1 MMKSDTTAAACVG
14 KERFATMSLAQKVAD
29 RPRRG
34 AYTLKAYRCTAC
46 KGFHLGNPML
56 REPNGRHSRKTEN
69 VMARRQQEA
78 EMTAEDAKSV
88 VIEARV
94 RHGIPR
100 EYADLQDAGRP
111 NAGTIHGMMR
121 INGMQDRNDP
131 TGLTDDQFAAA
142 EWFLG
147 KRLAYLRAI
156 GAPGR
161 PHEPSEASGTGGVSI
176 AEANAEWAK
185 VMRVLQD
192 VTTEHR
198 APVIAAFDAIL
209 VRQSFVPSL
218 VGDLRL
224 GLNAIH
230 RTFLAGQRRAA

>member
-1 MMKSDTTAAACVG
+1 MA
-14 KERFATMSLAQKVAD
+14 RPD
-29 RPRRG
+29 RKRDAVTR
-34 AYTLKAYRCTAC
+34 
-46 KGFHLGNPML
+46 
-56 REPNGRHSRKTEN
+56 REPNGRLSRRAADRKDRDAMSADE
-69 VMARRQQEA
+69 
-78 EMTAEDAKSV
+78 AKSV

-121 INGMQDRNDP
+121 LRGMQGDRTD
-131 TGLTDDQFAAA
+131 GLTDDQFAAA

-176 AEANAEWAK
+176 AEANAEWAR

-209 VRQSFVPSL
+209 VRQSFVASR

>member
-1 MMKSDTTAAACVG
+1 MK
-14 KERFATMSLAQKVAD
+14 
-29 RPRRG
+29 PRTSTR
-34 AYTLKAYRCTAC
+34 
-46 KGFHLGNPML
+46 
-56 REPNGRHSRKTEN
+56 REPNGRLSRRAIDRKD
-69 VMARRQQEA
+69 RDD
-78 EMTAEDAKSV
+78 MTAAEAKSV

-142 EWFLG
+142 EWYIG
-147 KRLAYLRAI
+147 RHMAYLRLI

-161 PHEPSEASGTGGVSI
+161 PHEPMEGSGMAGQGVTIPDAI
-176 AEANAEWAK
+176 AEWNK
-185 VMRVLQD
+185 VLRVLQD
-192 VTTEHR
+192 VSTEQR
-198 APVIAAFDAIL
+198 SPVIAAMDTIL
-209 VRQSFVPSL
+209 IRQAFVHTM

-230 RTFLAGQRRAA
+230 RAFLAGQRRAA